1 MLYYF
6 IDSNIFKQYNK
17 DISLVEFLFPPFARP
32 VSRLPLL
39 VLGGCLVTSLARPL
53 LVEDT
58 RLVARHRT
66 EPGLVART
74 QGGGEQRQRR
84 RIVVRTK
91 TPLSSSDLFRPKLD
105 FLANGAPAAGV
116 AGRQQ
121 LLVTT
126 AAAPATTTASSS
138 NSTAAALSP
147 LSWLTRVF
155 PFNGL
160 PTNIFSLSP
169 MSLLSESLFSNV
181 VTHGDMGPHVLL

>member
-1 MLYYF
+1 MW
-6 IDSNIFKQYNK
+6 
-17 DISLVEFLFPPFARP
+17 
-32 VSRLPLL
+32 RLPLL

-53 LVEDT
+53 QLEDT
-58 RLVARHRT
+58 RLEARHRT

-74 QGGGEQRQRR
+74 QGGGGGEQRQRR

-126 AAAPATTTASSS
+126 AAPATTTASS

>member
-1 MLYYF
+1 M
-6 IDSNIFKQYNK
+6 
-17 DISLVEFLFPPFARP
+17 
-32 VSRLPLL
+32 SRLPLL

-74 QGGGEQRQRR
+74 QGGGGAEQRQRR

-126 AAAPATTTASSS
+126 APPPPPTTTASS

>member
-1 MLYYF
+1 M
-6 IDSNIFKQYNK
+6 
-17 DISLVEFLFPPFARP
+17 
-32 VSRLPLL
+32 SRLPLL

-58 RLVARHRT
+58 RLEARHRT

-74 QGGGEQRQRR
+74 QGGGGGGAEQRQRR

-126 AAAPATTTASSS
+126 AAPATTTASS

>member
-1 MLYYF
+1 M
-6 IDSNIFKQYNK
+6 
-17 DISLVEFLFPPFARP
+17 
-32 VSRLPLL
+32 SRLPLL

-53 LVEDT
+53 QLEDT
-58 RLVARHRT
+58 RLEARHRT
-66 EPGLVART
+66 EPGIVART

-126 AAAPATTTASSS
+126 AAPATTTASS
-138 NSTAAALSP
+138 NSTAAAVSP